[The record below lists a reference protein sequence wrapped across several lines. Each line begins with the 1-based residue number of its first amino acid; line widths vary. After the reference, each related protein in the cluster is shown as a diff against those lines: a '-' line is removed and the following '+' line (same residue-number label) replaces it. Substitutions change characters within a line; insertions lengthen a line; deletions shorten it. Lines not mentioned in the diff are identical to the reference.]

1 MTDETRSKEDYQE
14 ECDQLRRE
22 LIAVVKAHPDVMAS
36 QAVGILE
43 ILKYDLIEKLT
54 PEDLNPPQP

>member
-22 LIAVVKAHPDVMAS
+22 LIAVVKAHPDVMTS

-43 ILKYDLIEKLT
+43 ILKYDLIEKLP
-54 PEDLNPPQP
+54 PEDL

>member
-1 MTDETRSKEDYQE
+1 MTDETRNKEDYQE

-22 LIAVVKAHPDVMAS
+22 LIAIVKSHPNVMAS

-54 PEDLNPPQP
+54 PEDL